1 MAAVVKPLF
10 IGQIAK
16 SNKEKE
22 NEAVKKW
29 VVEIEKESGRVET
42 RLVPARNKCTAISNC
57 KNEGDIVLSCVPYT
71 GQNVKVSGQ
80 RDEEEERGY
89 GGYTFGYGF
98 GYGAR
103 RKGRKYGSGSYE
115 H

>member
-29 VVEIEKESGRVET
+29 VVEIEKESGRVEI

-57 KNEGDIVLSCVPYT
+57 KNEGDTVLSCVPYT

-80 RDEEEERGY
+80 RDEEEYRY
-89 GGYTFGYGF
+89 GGYTFGHGF
-98 GYGAR
+98 GYGTG
-103 RKGRKYGSGSYE
+103 KGRKYGSSY
-115 H
+115 

>member
-1 MAAVVKPLF
+1 M
-10 IGQIAK
+10 
-16 SNKEKE
+16 
-22 NEAVKKW
+22 KKW

-57 KNEGDIVLSCVPYT
+57 KNEGDTVLSCVPYT

-89 GGYTFGYGF
+89 GGYTFGYGLVCKPP
-98 GYGAR
+98 GTSCMSSVTRTTELTRACLT
-103 RKGRKYGSGSYE
+103 
-115 H
+115 

>member
-1 MAAVVKPLF
+1 MRS
-10 IGQIAK
+10 I
-16 SNKEKE
+16 
-22 NEAVKKW
+22 
-29 VVEIEKESGRVET
+29 
-42 RLVPARNKCTAISNC
+42 
-57 KNEGDIVLSCVPYT
+57 Y

-103 RKGRKYGSGSYE
+103 RKGAKIWQRQL
-115 H
+115 